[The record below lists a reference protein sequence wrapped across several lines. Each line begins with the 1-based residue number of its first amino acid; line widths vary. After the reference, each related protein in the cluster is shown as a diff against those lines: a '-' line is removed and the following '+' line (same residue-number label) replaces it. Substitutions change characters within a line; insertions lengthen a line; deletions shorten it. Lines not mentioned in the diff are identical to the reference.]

1 MGVRLRAF
9 DWSATP
15 LGPIEDWSIT
25 LRVTVDQML
34 SSKFPSCLFWG
45 QDLIAIYNDGYRII
59 LGSKPEALGEPM
71 RVTWKEA
78 FEEIRPFAEKA
89 LAGEATF
96 IEDFKMPVERNGRID
111 DAYFTFNYGPVFDEH
126 GQVLG
131 LLDTVVETTSKV
143 MSEHLSRQEREQQ
156 QSLLQKMP
164 GFVAVMSGPEHVF
177 IYTNEAYIKIAGAR
191 QLLGLSVRKAFPE
204 LEGQGFFEMLDQ
216 VYASGEALKLNTVP
230 VQFAGDRDN
239 RYIELIY
246 EPIRNQN
253 NEVHGIFVGG
263 YDVTDRVKAEEGLR
277 ALNIELERKVIE
289 RTQAR
294 GLTWQVSPDLLGA
307 LNPQGYFATSNPAW
321 KTVLGWTEEE
331 VAGMSIFELLHPDDV
346 ERTRVGFSLT
356 QIGQPAIRFPNR
368 YRCKDGSYRWISWVG
383 IPEDG
388 MVYCSGRD
396 ITVEKQAEQELASAQ
411 DALRQSQ
418 KMEAVGQLTGGIA
431 HDFNNLLGSVSG
443 SLQLMRS
450 RIAKGKL
457 EGIERYIGMSED
469 SVRRAST
476 LTQRLLAFSRR
487 QTLDP
492 KPVDVNRLVGG
503 MEELIRRT
511 VGPAIELEVIGA
523 GGLWPTRVDAPQL
536 ENSLLN
542 LCINA
547 RDAMPDGG
555 KLTIETANKW
565 LDERAAK
572 ERNLA
577 PGQYISLCVTDSGIG
592 MSADLISRIFDPF
605 FTTKPLGQGTGLGL
619 SMVYGFVRQSGGQ
632 VRVYSEPGQGT
643 TMCLYLP
650 RHLGEA
656 ELEEA
661 MPAADL
667 LESGDGETVLVI
679 EDEWTIREVIMEV
692 LEECGYKVLTADNG
706 PAGLRILQGDARI
719 DLLVTDVGL
728 PGGMNGRQIA
738 DAARVVRPALKVLFI
753 TGYADN
759 AAVGNG
765 HLERGM
771 EVLTKPFEIVAL
783 AKKVQEMI
791 DSTSL

>member
-45 QDLIAIYNDGYRII
+45 QDLIAIYNDGYRVI

-679 EDEWTIREVIMEV
+679 EDEWTIREVITEV